1 MNTEYLSSV
10 FNTGGSSPDA
20 VNTDEVT
27 VVLIADADKLVPSS
41 EEWPSVRHSTQLL
54 KNPFVKPEV
63 LVG

>member
-20 VNTDEVT
+20 VDTDEVT

-41 EEWPSVRHSTQLL
+41 EEWPQVRHRTPLL
-54 KNPFVKPEV
+54 NHPFV
-63 LVG
+63 